1 MILGAKARALLKGRV
16 HVQTEDIKALA
27 CPVLRHRIL
36 VNFTAASER
45 ITSDDVITRL
55 VRETPDKENDL
66 LKDERL
72 KPIFAA

>member
-1 MILGAKARALLKGRV
+1 
-16 HVQTEDIKALA
+16 
-27 CPVLRHRIL
+27 L